1 MIKRLVTSTAA
12 LALAG
17 AIFVPATSSAGP
29 PGQDPLVPNMT
40 AAHCPGGEG
49 GFLAVK
55 WCDGQKYPDGSYWH
69 QLSMTGGTFAT
80 PIFRMDC
87 VIGDGGPNPPLAPPG
102 SCGGG
107 A

>member
-1 MIKRLVTSTAA
+1 MNIARISFAAAIGGITALLLSATAA
-12 LALAG
+12 AA
-17 AIFVPATSSAGP
+17 P
-29 PGQDPLVPNMT
+29 PGSDPFVPNMT

-80 PIFRMDC
+80 PVFRMDC
-87 VIGDGGPNPPLAPPG
+87 VVGDGGPNPPLAPPG
-102 SCGGG
+102 SCGGTG
-107 A
+107 